1 MQKKILGLIVLQL
14 IVFIMGHAAPLKGNE
29 EKAPAGGS
37 LKGVVTDAL
46 TGQPLPEATISVP
59 DLKLDVTTGKD
70 GSYLIRSL
78 PNGRLVVTVSYVGYK
93 SFVGTVTV
101 KGATVQ
107 DFKLAVSVV
116 ENEAVVV
123 TGVSSSTQLKHAPT
137 HISVLSQKELQ
148 QSSGTGL
155 LDAVA
160 KVPGVSIIT
169 TGPAI
174 AKPSIRG
181 LGYNRVVT
189 LNDGV
194 RQEGQQ
200 WGDEHGVELDE
211 YSAQKIEVLRGPAS
225 LMYGSDAIGG
235 VLNILTNVPV
245 PENTIKANLSGSLN
259 GNNNMQGGYANV
271 AGNINGFNWNAYG
284 SLKSAGDYKNRYDG
298 DVLNSRFNE
307 KNFGGYLGLNKSWGY
322 SHLIFSS
329 FDQHVGLVEGERD
342 EEGRLELEGYEPGD
356 KQLTG
361 KTPLIPSQRIQ
372 HLKVALDNSFSLN
385 NGSRITA
392 LVGFQRNQRKEF
404 GDVETPEVPEA
415 YFDLKTIN
423 YSAAY
428 HLPLINGWKTSFGVN
443 GMSQQNSNRADE
455 ALIPDYRLF
464 DVGVYGYT
472 SKTVNSTTI
481 SGGLRFDNR
490 NISSKLTYEDGE
502 EKFEPFTR
510 SLSSFS
516 GSIGLAH
523 DFNEHITLKANASKG
538 FRAPN
543 MAELSANGVHEGTFR
558 YEIGNRE
565 LKSEDSYSFDLGLD
579 VNTEHVSLNVSP
591 YINHINNYIYYQKLQ
606 NSAGV
611 DSAIGN
617 LYVYKFTQ
625 QSANLYGV
633 EATLDI
639 HPHPLDWLHFENSFS
654 WTRGVFTNAV
664 DGSDNLPLIAP
675 LRLLT
680 ELRAEFPTQLKAF
693 RNFYAK
699 VEMDNVGAQNQYFS
713 GYDTETATPAYTLF
727 NAGIGS
733 DIYWGGTKRA
743 VVILAMNNIGD
754 VAYQQHLSR
763 LKYAPENPV
772 TGRAGVFNMGRNFT
786 ARLILPFA
794 WKVK

>member
-1 MQKKILGLIVLQL
+1 MQKKIWGLIVLQW
-14 IVFIMGHAAPLKGNE
+14 IVVVIGHATPVAKKE
-29 EKAPAGGS
+29 EVPGGS
-37 LKGVVTDAL
+37 LRGIVVDAL
-46 TGQPLPEATISVP
+46 TNQPLPEATISLP
-59 DLKLDVTTGKD
+59 DLKIDVTAGKD
-70 GSYLIRSL
+70 GRYSIRSL
-78 PNGRLVVTVSYVGYK
+78 PGGRFVVAVSYVGYR
-93 SFVGTVTV
+93 SFVGTVV
-101 KGATVQ
+101 IGGATVQ
-107 DFKLAVSVV
+107 DFKLSVSVV
-116 ENEAVVV
+116 ESEAVVV

-137 HISVLSQKELQ
+137 HISVLSQKALLQ
-148 QSSGTGL
+148 STGTGL

-235 VLNILTNVPV
+235 VLNILTNIPV
-245 PENTIKANLSGSLN
+245 PENTIRGNLSGSLN
-259 GNNNMQGGYANV
+259 SNNNMQGGYANI

-284 SLKSAGDYKNRYDG
+284 SLKSAADYKNRYDG

-307 KNFGGYLGLNKSWGY
+307 KNFGGYLGLNRSWGY

-329 FDQHVGLVEGERD
+329 FDQHVGMIEGERD
-342 EEGRLELEGYEPGD
+342 AAGRLVLDGYEPGS
-356 KQLTG
+356 KEWTG
-361 KTPLIPSQRIQ
+361 KTPLVPNQRVQ
-372 HLKVALDNSFSLN
+372 HLKMALDNSFSLG
-385 NGSRITA
+385 NGGRITA
-392 LVGFQRNQRKEF
+392 LVGFQRNQRREF
-404 GDVETPEVPEA
+404 GDVETPSVPEA
-415 YFDLKTIN
+415 YFDLRTVN

-428 HLPLINGWKTSFGVN
+428 HLPLMNGWKTSLGVN
-443 GMSQQNSNRADE
+443 GMSQQNKNRAAE

-464 DVGVYGYT
+464 DVGIYGYT
-472 SKTVNSTTI
+472 SKTVNRTTV

-490 NISSKLTYEDGE
+490 NIYSRLTYEEDE
-502 EKFEPFTR
+502 EKFQPFTR
-510 SLSSFS
+510 RRSSFS
-516 GSIGLAH
+516 GSLGLAH
-523 DFNEHITLKANASKG
+523 DFSEQVTLKANASKG

-543 MAELSANGVHEGTFR
+543 MAELAANGVHEGTFR
-558 YEIGNRE
+558 YEIGNAD
-565 LKSEDSYSFDLGLD
+565 LKSEDAYAFDLGLD
-579 VNTEHVSLNVSP
+579 VNTQHVSLNVSP
-591 YINHINNYIYYQKLQ
+591 YINHINNYIYYQKLLTG
-606 NSAGV
+606 SGA
-611 DSAIGN
+611 DSLIGDVPA
-617 LYVYKFTQ
+617 YQFTQ

-639 HPHPLDWLHFENSFS
+639 HPHPLDWLHFENAFS
-654 WTRGVFTNAV
+654 WTKGRFTKAV
-664 DGSDNLPLIAP
+664 DGSSDLPLIAP

-699 VEMDNVGAQNQYFS
+699 VEMDNVAAQRHFFS
-713 GYDTETATPAYTLF
+713 GYNTETETSGYTLF
-727 NAGIGS
+727 NAGLGT
-733 DIYWGGTKRA
+733 DIYWGGAKRA
-743 VVILAMNNIGD
+743 GIILAMNNIGD
-754 VAYQQHLSR
+754 IAYQQHLSR

-786 ARLILPFA
+786 ARLVVPFA

>member
-1 MQKKILGLIVLQL
+1 MQKKILGLIVLQW
-14 IVFIMGHAAPLKGNE
+14 FIFIIGNAAPVTYKE
-29 EKAPAGGS
+29 AAPAGS
-37 LKGVVTDAL
+37 LKGVVTDDA
-46 TGQPLPEATISVP
+46 TGLPLPEATISFP
-59 DLKLDVTTGKD
+59 DLKIDVTADKNGV
-70 GSYLIRSL
+70 YFIRSL
-78 PNGRLVVTVSYVGYK
+78 PNGRYTVSV
-93 SFVGTVTV
+93 SFVGYRSFVGVVVINGETT
-101 KGATVQ
+101 Q
-107 DFKLAVSVV
+107 DFKLKVSVV
-116 ENEAVVV
+116 ENDAVVV
-123 TGVSSSTQLKHAPT
+123 TGVSASTQLKHMPT

-160 KVPGVSIIT
+160 KVPGVAIIT

-200 WGDEHGVELDE
+200 WGDEHGIEIDE

-245 PENTIKANLSGSLN
+245 PENTVKANLSGSLN
-259 GNNNMQGGYANV
+259 NNNNMQGGYANV

-284 SLKSAGDYKNRYDG
+284 SVKGAGDYNNKYDG
-298 DVLNSRFNE
+298 NVLNSRFKE
-307 KNFGGYLGLNKSWGY
+307 KNVGGYLGLNKQWGY
-322 SHLIFSS
+322 THLVISN
-329 FDQHVGLVEGERD
+329 FDQHLGLVEGERD
-342 EEGRLELEGYEPGD
+342 DEGHFILDGYEPGS
-356 KQLTG
+356 KQTNS
-361 KTPLIPSQRIQ
+361 KSPLIPNQRIQ
-372 HLKVALDNSFSLN
+372 HFKIALDNNFTFD

-404 GDVETPEVPEA
+404 GDVANPNDPEA

-428 HLPLINGWKTSFGVN
+428 HWPVMNGWKTSFGVN

-464 DVGVYGYT
+464 DIGVYGYT
-472 SKTVNSTTI
+472 SKTVNRTTI

-502 EKFEPFTR
+502 EKFQPFTR
-510 SLSSFS
+510 SLSSVS

-543 MAELSANGVHEGTFR
+543 MAELAANGVHEGTFR

-579 VNTEHVSLNVSP
+579 VNTQHVSLNVSP

-606 NSAGV
+606 NSAGA
-611 DSAIGN
+611 DSSIGD

-680 ELRAEFPTQLKAF
+680 ELRAEFPSQLKAF

-699 VEMDNVGAQNQYFS
+699 AEMDNVGAQNQYFS
-713 GYDTETATPAYTLF
+713 GYGTETATPAYTLF

-743 VVILAMNNIGD
+743 TVILAINNIGD

-772 TGRAGVFNMGRNFT
+772 TGRTGVFNMGRNFT

-794 WKVK
+794 WKIK

>member
-1 MQKKILGLIVLQL
+1 MQKKILGLIVLQW
-14 IVFIMGHAAPLKGNE
+14 IVVVIGYAAPVVKKE
-29 EKAPAGGS
+29 EVPGGS
-37 LKGVVTDAL
+37 LRGVVTDAL
-46 TGQPLPEATISVP
+46 TGQPLPEATISLP
-59 DLKLDVTTGKD
+59 DLKVDVTAGRD
-70 GSYLIRSL
+70 GRYSIRSL
-78 PNGRLVVTVSYVGYK
+78 PAGRFVVAVSYVGYR
-93 SFVGTVTV
+93 SFVSTVV
-101 KGATVQ
+101 IDGATVQ
-107 DFKLAVSVV
+107 DFKLSVSVV
-116 ENEAVVV
+116 ESEAVVV

-137 HISVLSQKELQ
+137 HISVLSQKALLQ
-148 QSSGTGL
+148 STGTGL

-245 PENTIKANLSGSLN
+245 PENTIRANLSGSLN
-259 GNNNMQGGYANV
+259 SNNNMQGGYANI

-284 SLKSAGDYKNRYDG
+284 SLKNAGDYKNRYDG

-307 KNFGGYLGLNKSWGY
+307 KNFGGYLGLNRSWGY

-329 FDQHVGLVEGERD
+329 FDQHVGMVEGERD
-342 EEGRLELEGYEPGD
+342 DEGRLILEGYEPGD
-356 KQLTG
+356 KQWTG
-361 KTPLIPSQRIQ
+361 KTPLVPNQRIQ
-372 HLKVALDNSFSLN
+372 HLKTALDNSFSLR
-385 NGSRITA
+385 NGGRITA
-392 LVGFQRNQRKEF
+392 LVGFQRNQRREF
-404 GDVETPEVPEA
+404 GDVETPDVPEA

-428 HLPLINGWKTSFGVN
+428 HLPQMNGWKTSLGAN
-443 GMSQQNSNRADE
+443 GMSQQNKNRADE

-464 DVGVYGYT
+464 DIGVYGYT
-472 SKTVNSTTI
+472 SKTVNRTTV

-490 NISSKLTYEDGE
+490 SINSQLTYEEGE
-502 EKFEPFTR
+502 EKFQPFTR
-510 SLSSFS
+510 RLSSFS
-516 GSIGLAH
+516 GSLGLAH
-523 DFNEHITLKANASKG
+523 DFNEQITLKANASKG

-543 MAELSANGVHEGTFR
+543 MAELAANGVHEGTFR
-558 YEIGNRE
+558 YEMGNAD
-565 LKSEDSYSFDLGLD
+565 LKSEDAYAFDLGLD
-579 VNTEHVSLNVSP
+579 VNTQHISLNVSP
-591 YINHINNYIYYQKLQ
+591 YINHINNYIYYQKLLTG
-606 NSAGV
+606 SGA
-611 DSAIGN
+611 DSLIGDVAA
-617 LYVYKFTQ
+617 YQFTQ

-639 HPHPLDWLHFENSFS
+639 HPHPLDWLHFENAFS
-654 WTRGVFTNAV
+654 WTKGTFTKAV
-664 DGSDNLPLIAP
+664 DGSDDLPLIAP

-699 VEMDNVGAQNQYFS
+699 VEMDNVAAQQHFFS
-713 GYDTETATPAYTLF
+713 GYNTETETPGYTLF
-727 NAGIGS
+727 NAGLGS
-733 DIYWGGTKRA
+733 DIYWGGAKRA
-743 VVILAMNNIGD
+743 VIILAVNNIGD

-772 TGRAGVFNMGRNFT
+772 TGRTGVFNMGRNFT
-786 ARLILPFA
+786 ARLVIPFV

>member
-1 MQKKILGLIVLQL
+1 MQKKIWGLIVLQW
-14 IVFIMGHAAPLKGNE
+14 IVFLMGNATPLTGKE
-29 EKAPAGGS
+29 EIPGGS
-37 LKGVVTDAL
+37 LRGLVVDVS
-46 TGQPLPEATISVP
+46 TGLPLPEATISLP
-59 DLKLDVTTGKD
+59 DLKIDVVAGRD
-70 GSYLIRSL
+70 GAYAVRSL
-78 PNGRLVVTVSYVGYK
+78 PNGRFVITVSYVGYR
-93 SFVGTVTV
+93 SFVGAVV
-101 KGATVQ
+101 INGATIQ
-107 DFKLAVSVV
+107 DFRLAVAVV

-235 VLNILTNVPV
+235 VLNILTNIPV
-245 PENTIKANLSGSLN
+245 PENTIRGRLSGSLN
-259 GNNNMQGGYANV
+259 SNNNMQGGYANI
-271 AGNINGFNWNAYG
+271 AGNVHGFNWNAYG

-307 KNFGGYLGLNKSWGY
+307 KNFGGYLGLNRSWGY
-322 SHLIFSS
+322 SHLILSS
-329 FDQHVGLVEGERD
+329 FDQHVGMVEGERD
-342 EEGRLELEGYEPGD
+342 AEGRLVLEGYEPGD
-356 KQLTG
+356 QLLTG
-361 KTPLIPSQRIQ
+361 KTPLIPNQRVQ
-372 HLKVALDNSFSLN
+372 HFKAALDNGVSLD
-385 NGSRITA
+385 NGGRITFLA
-392 LVGFQRNQRKEF
+392 GFQRNQRREF
-404 GDVETPEVPEA
+404 GDVEAPSVPEA

-428 HLPLINGWKTSFGVN
+428 HLPQINGWKTSLGLN
-443 GMSQQNSNRADE
+443 GMSQQNRNGAEE
-455 ALIPDYRLF
+455 ALIPDYRLS
-464 DVGVYGYT
+464 DMGIYGYA
-472 SKTVNSTTI
+472 SKTFSNTTL

-490 NISSKLTYEDGE
+490 SISGKQTFEEGT
-502 EKFEPFTR
+502 EKFQPFTKK
-510 SLSSFS
+510 LSSFS
-516 GSIGLAH
+516 GSVGLAH
-523 DFNEHITLKANASKG
+523 DFNANITLKANASKG

-543 MAELSANGVHEGTFR
+543 MAELAANGVHEGTFR
-558 YEIGNRE
+558 YEIGNAD
-565 LKSEDSYSFDLGLD
+565 LKSEDAYAFDLGLD
-579 VNTEHVSLNVSP
+579 VNTQHVSLNVSP
-591 YINHINNYIYYQKLQ
+591 YINHINNYIYYQKLLTGSG
-606 NSAGV
+606 N
-611 DSAIGN
+611 DSLIGDVAA
-617 LYVYKFTQ
+617 YRFTQ
-625 QSANLYGV
+625 QSANLLGV

-639 HPHPLDWLHFENSFS
+639 HPHPLDWLHFENAFS
-654 WTRGVFTNAV
+654 WTKGTFTKAV

-680 ELRAEFPTQLKAF
+680 VLRAEFPTQLKAF

-699 VEMDNVGAQNQYFS
+699 VEMDNVAAQQHFFS
-713 GYDTETATPAYTLF
+713 GYNTETATSGYTLF
-727 NAGIGS
+727 NAGLGS
-733 DIYWGGTKRA
+733 DIYLGGVKRA
-743 VVILAMNNIGD
+743 AVILAVSNIGD

-786 ARLILPFA
+786 AKLILPFS
-794 WKVK
+794 WNVK